1 MGNCMSSR
9 GGDDEGQKK
18 KSQAI
23 DRGLE
28 EDSKKL
34 RRECKILLLG
44 MSITPRSLMF
54 PQPTNTPCAK
64 VPVRA
69 ASRRL

>member
-1 MGNCMSSR
+1 MSTAN
-9 GGDDEGQKK
+9 DDGEQRK

-44 MSITPRSLMF
+44 MQL
-54 PQPTNTPCAK
+54 QPIQTDQNK
-64 VPVRA
+64 E
-69 ASRRL
+69 S

>member
-1 MGNCMSSR
+1 MGSCMSSAN
-9 GGDDEGQKK
+9 DDGEQKK

-23 DRGLE
+23 DRALE

-44 MSITPRSLMF
+44 MSWNCSRTKGEAV
-54 PQPTNTPCAK
+54 TNMT
-64 VPVRA
+64 
-69 ASRRL
+69 RLW

>member
-1 MGNCMSSR
+1 MSSTQ
-9 GGDDEGQKK
+9 DDGEQKK

-23 DRGLE
+23 DRALE

-44 MSITPRSLMF
+44 GYNHRHRM
-54 PQPTNTPCAK
+54 
-64 VPVRA
+64 V
-69 ASRRL
+69 

>member
-1 MGNCMSSR
+1 MGSCMSSANNED
-9 GGDDEGQKK
+9 GEQKK

-23 DRGLE
+23 DRALE

-44 MSITPRSLMF
+44 TSGR
-54 PQPTNTPCAK
+54 Q
-64 VPVRA
+64 
-69 ASRRL
+69 

>member
-1 MGNCMSSR
+1 MSSG

-44 MSITPRSLMF
+44 TSVLKPVLSTSSANPH
-54 PQPTNTPCAK
+54 CAK
-64 VPVRA
+64 VLVRA
-69 ASRRL
+69 ASRLLSSR

>member
-1 MGNCMSSR
+1 MGSCISSANNED
-9 GGDDEGQKK
+9 GEQKK

-23 DRGLE
+23 DRALE

-44 MSITPRSLMF
+44 TSS
-54 PQPTNTPCAK
+54 PQALSGYIRKLTE
-64 VPVRA
+64 
-69 ASRRL
+69 S

>member
-1 MGNCMSSR
+1 MGACGSSPSADTD
-9 GGDDEGQKK
+9 GEQKK

-23 DRGLE
+23 DRSLE

-44 MSITPRSLMF
+44 GCRCLYASTTPI
-54 PQPTNTPCAK
+54 NTVAQ
-64 VPVRA
+64 VPARVERV
-69 ASRRL
+69 LW